1 MIRSEAY
8 VDSLD
13 LKELKKTLRKATLA
27 KRKDLAE
34 TSPELFGKYNQ
45 SIIATLKN
53 TREYKDARVIMCFIS
68 FQDEVETHQ
77 FIKEALAEGKKIF
90 VPYIITDEKIMV
102 PAEITDFENDLEPG
116 YYNILAPR
124 EDRLAI
130 KDKNEIDLV
139 VTPGVVFDHLGYRIG
154 YGAGFYDRFFSQLDP
169 AVPKIALGFSL
180 QQTDEP
186 LPRDEYDIQIDKLIT
201 ENGITVF
208 EKE

>member
-1 MIRSEAY
+1 M
-8 VDSLD
+8 DSLE

-27 KRKDLAE
+27 KRKELAE
-34 TSPELFGKYNQ
+34 STPDLFQQYNE
-45 SIIATLKN
+45 SIIRTLKN
-53 TREYKDARVIMCFIS
+53 TQEYKDARVIMTFIS

-77 FIKEALAEGKKIF
+77 FIKDALAEGKKIF

-102 PAEITDFENDLEPG
+102 PAEIRDFENDLEPG

-124 EDRLAI
+124 EDRLSI

-169 AVPKIALGFSL
+169 AVPKIALAFSL
-180 QQTDEP
+180 QQTSEP
-186 LPRDEYDIQIDKLIT
+186 LPKDQYDIPIDKLIT
-201 ENGITVF
+201 ENGIITFDKASV
-208 EKE
+208 EEN